1 MGQTVLATK
10 DDRGPFG
17 ERELG
22 ERVHE
27 IVPQS
32 RIDHP
37 RVGLGFQLSFVNS
50 DQFFAFARVLT
61 EEVVGNAKEPGREL
75 RFASEAPDVFVGA
88 DERFLRQIVG
98 QFDVA
103 PSELAQETA
112 HGRLMPA
119 DQLAKSVLV
128 AVNKDAREQVRIG
141 QLHITL

>member
-1 MGQTVLATK
+1 MGQTVLAAEE
-10 DDRGPFG
+10 DRGPFG
-17 ERELG
+17 ERESG

-37 RVGLGFQLSFVNS
+37 RIGLRFQLSFVNS
-50 DQFFAFARVLT
+50 DQFFALARVLT
-61 EEVVGNAKEPGREL
+61 KEVVGNAKEPGREL

-88 DERFLRQIVG
+88 DERFLRQVVG

-103 PSELAQETA
+103 PGKLAQETA
-112 HGRLMPA
+112 YGRLMPA

-128 AVNKDAREQVRIG
+128 SMNKDAREQVRIG
-141 QLHITL
+141 QLHIIL